1 MINKYIFKCEDC
13 LTVMTFET
21 NHYMA
26 HSIGCVC
33 GSSAEWQGSYNYVK
47 GDKMDWTKPTHG
59 SLS

>member
-13 LTVMTFET
+13 STIMTFET
-21 NHYMA
+21 TYSMA

-33 GSSAEWQGSYNYVK
+33 GKSAVWQGSYKYET
-47 GDKMDWTKPTHG
+47 GQMEWTKPTHG